1 MKITELKLR
10 RIIQKV
16 ITESTENYIDPDQQ
30 LYNDLYD
37 NLDSYART
45 NMSRDTLISKLRQQS
60 QPVPGAPS
68 RRQGLEGATLTMIE
82 EVVDDWIITNR
93 GEL

>member
-1 MKITELKLR
+1 MKTTIPRLR
-10 RIIQKV
+10 CIIRNV
-16 ITESTENYIDPDQQ
+16 IKESGGDYIDPDQK
-30 LYNDLYD
+30 LYNNLYD

-68 RRQGLEGATLTMIE
+68 RRQGLEGATLSMIE
-82 EVVDDWIITNR
+82 DVVDDWIIANG

>member
-1 MKITELKLR
+1 MKITVPKLKQ
-10 RIIQKV
+10 IIRKV
-16 ITESTENYIDPDQQ
+16 LIESAEDYIDPDQK
-30 LYNDLYD
+30 LYNNLYD

-45 NMSRDTLISKLRQQS
+45 NMSRDVLISKLRQQS

-68 RRQGLEGATLTMIE
+68 RRKGLEGASLAMIE
-82 EVVDDWIITNR
+82 EVVDDWIMTNG

>member
-1 MKITELKLR
+1 MKITVPKLKQ
-10 RIIQKV
+10 IIRKV
-16 ITESTENYIDPDQQ
+16 LIESAEDYIDPDQK
-30 LYNDLYD
+30 LYNNLYD

-68 RRQGLEGATLTMIE
+68 RRQGLEGATLVMIE
-82 EVVDDWIITNR
+82 EVVDDWIMTN
-93 GEL
+93 GGKL